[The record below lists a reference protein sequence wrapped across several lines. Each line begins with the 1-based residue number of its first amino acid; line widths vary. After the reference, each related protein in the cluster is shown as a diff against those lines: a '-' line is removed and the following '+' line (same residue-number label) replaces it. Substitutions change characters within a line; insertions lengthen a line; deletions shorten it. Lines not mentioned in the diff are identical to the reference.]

1 MATVALKS
9 YKAFL
14 EQVLRMEAADRK
26 RHLTVAHQRFASARV
41 ASNGYWAVSGWLTCA
56 ALLAF
61 RGQYD
66 ILALLGL
73 ITAWVVLPLLG
84 ATDRVR
90 FDGKYLTRHG
100 LRIKLARRKEA
111 GRLALADIEGVETIA
126 VRSARRGGRV
136 YYRYR
141 CVVTGGG
148 QEFVFVSGGVAF
160 RGLVRALFAAVPEN
174 KLDARSLELRDHLVE
189 PQMLA
194 RTLSRLAVASE
205 HLLDNTAP
213 EKRRPGSPPIS
224 WRSTSTSRV
233 GSPSRSAI
241 STATA
246 SPR

>member
-9 YKAFL
+9 YKVFL

-73 ITAWVVLPLLG
+73 ITAWIVLPLLG

-126 VRSARRGGRV
+126 VRS
-136 YYRYR
+136 
-141 CVVTGGG
+141 
-148 QEFVFVSGGVAF
+148 
-160 RGLVRALFAAVPEN
+160 
-174 KLDARSLELRDHLVE
+174 VE
-189 PQMLA
+189 
-194 RTLSRLAVASE
+194 TFLSDLC
-205 HLLDNTAP
+205 
-213 EKRRPGSPPIS
+213 PI
-224 WRSTSTSRV
+224 
-233 GSPSRSAI
+233 PKQ
-241 STATA
+241 
-246 SPR
+246 